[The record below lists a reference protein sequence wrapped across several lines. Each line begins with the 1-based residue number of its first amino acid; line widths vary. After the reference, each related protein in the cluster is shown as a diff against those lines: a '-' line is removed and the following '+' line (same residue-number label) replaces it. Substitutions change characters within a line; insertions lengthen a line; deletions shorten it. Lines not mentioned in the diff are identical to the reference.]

1 MPRIWRGGEPAPD
14 RWDASRNFER
24 EIRLARQAERS
35 AAAASVEDVQQPAQP
50 PLAVALA
57 AAGQVIANPPPV
69 LNANAVNDNGT
80 EIASQQFYS
89 NDIDVAEAAAANGDA
104 ASARVAAA
112 AASQAAAA
120 AASAAVAT
128 SAAHVIRPV
137 ARPTP
142 IGSSRFFGGNGGS
155 GRGVGGKGLG
165 KGGAKRHKKIIRDVS
180 SSMIRS

>member
-35 AAAASVEDVQQPAQP
+35 AAAASAEDVQRPEQP

-57 AAGQVIANPPPV
+57 AAGQVLANPPPV
-69 LNANAVNDNGT
+69 LNPNAVNDGT
-80 EIASQQFYS
+80 EIASQQFSS
-89 NDIDVAEAAAANGDA
+89 NDLDVAEAAAANGDA

-120 AASAAVAT
+120 AASAAVAA
-128 SAAHVIRPV
+128 SAPQVIRPV
-137 ARPTP
+137 ARPAP
-142 IGSSRFFGGNGGS
+142 VGSSRFFGGNGGS